1 MLAQL
6 SGVATSLHEGASGAV
21 GYVVR
26 VAGKAETLLDE
37 TIETVRATRRVV
49 ETVGL
54 AVETTLPVL
63 TTIPATQDDV
73 RSAREAAERLV
84 GLVDTTLVQLDSLP
98 GAKLVRRRMNR
109 VPTPGGG
116 PASLMP

>member
-6 SGVATSLHEGASGAV
+6 SGV
-21 GYVVR
+21 
-26 VAGKAETLLDE
+26 
-37 TIETVRATRRVV
+37 
-49 ETVGL
+49 

-73 RSAREAAERLV
+73 RQAREAAERLV

-109 VPTPGGG
+109 VPTAGGAS
-116 PASLMP
+116 ASLMP